1 VSVVIPTYN
10 RLPQLRRVLAAL
22 GEQTYGDVEL
32 VVVSDGSTD
41 GTDEFLDS
49 DARPANVVFVPQ
61 ANAGPAA
68 ARNTGVR
75 VASGALVLFVDDD
88 VVASPE
94 LVAEHVGSHRDG
106 HTVVIGPMVTPD
118 DHDMSAWVRWEQ
130 RMLYKQ
136 YDAMERGDW
145 APTFRQFY
153 TGNASVPRESLLE
166 LGGFDTTFRRAEDVE
181 LAYRLAGTGHSFVF
195 NRRAVGYH
203 YAERSFASWLRIAH
217 DYGTNDVLF
226 ARERGRPELLELMG
240 REFRERS
247 ALVRWPA
254 QACAALPAVGRLAA
268 AVLSKS
274 ARIADRAG
282 ADRAARV
289 ALSSL
294 YSITY
299 YGAAAEQ
306 LGGGRAF
313 RQAMAAPP
321 NGSTNDGAATAPN
334 QER

>member
-1 VSVVIPTYN
+1 
-10 RLPQLRRVLAAL
+10 
-22 GEQTYGDVEL
+22 
-32 VVVSDGSTD
+32 
-41 GTDEFLDS
+41 
-49 DARPANVVFVPQ
+49 
-61 ANAGPAA
+61 
-68 ARNTGVR
+68 
-75 VASGALVLFVDDD
+75 LFVDDD
-88 VVASPE
+88 VVASPR
-94 LVAEHVGSHRDG
+94 LVEEHVESHRDG
-106 HTVVIGPMVTPD
+106 RTVVIGPMVTPD
-118 DHDMSAWVRWEQ
+118 DHEMSAWVRWEQ

-145 APTFRQFY
+145 VPTFRQFY

-181 LAYRLAGTGHSFVF
+181 LAYRLAGTGHTFVF

-203 YAERSFASWLRIAH
+203 YAERSFASWLRIAE

-226 ARERGRPELLELMG
+226 AREHGRPELLELMG
-240 REFRERS
+240 REFRQRS
-247 ALVRWPA
+247 VLVRAPA
-254 QACAALPAVGRLAA
+254 QACAALPTAGRLAKT
-268 AVLSKS
+268 VLSTS

-282 ADRAARV
+282 IDRAARV

-299 YGAAAEQ
+299 YGAVAEQ

-313 RQAMAAPP
+313 RRAMAGHPP
-321 NGSTNDGAATAPN
+321 EPSTSNGAATAPS